1 MHSCAPHRFGAAVL
15 VLLAAFGFA
24 GASSARA
31 QGGRGN
37 AADMRDS
44 LAAYEKQ
51 IHTQEGHLQEL
62 RNQIRDLRKRDQQL
76 KKQEVGTLDQLKIL
90 DKEVALTSDLLRQ
103 LGRKRQRLEAQLEGI
118 RAEHARAEELLAE
131 RKNRLARTLNAM
143 YVRGTANTAEVLLRT
158 SSLHDALTRYKY
170 LEMLARNNE
179 RLVVDIREQEA
190 YLARTSAQLTENLAA
205 VSATATETQAE
216 KKRLDSGR
224 QARQNTLKRVRQQ
237 RSEHQKSIRDLA
249 NAEKQLQEL
258 LSTLE
263 RRREEL
269 RASGQTTEF
278 PDLGFR
284 DLRGRMPWPVT
295 GKVTTRFGRHVH
307 PKYQTETFNSGIDI
321 AAGEGDP
328 VRSVARGRV
337 EYSQWREGYG
347 RTLIL
352 HHGGGFYTVYAHLS
366 ETLVDVKQEV
376 EPGQVIARVGDTGS
390 LEGAKLHFEIRDK
403 ATALDPMMW
412 LGR

>member
-1 MHSCAPHRFGAAVL
+1 MQHRTSHRLSVAVL
-15 VLLAAFGFA
+15 ALLAAFGPGSTA
-24 GASSARA
+24 ARA
-31 QGGRGN
+31 QGARGN
-37 AADMRDS
+37 AADVRDS
-44 LAAYEKQ
+44 LAVYERQ
-51 IHTQEGHLQEL
+51 IQTQEGHLQEL

-131 RKNRLARTLNAM
+131 RKDRLARTLTAM

-179 RLVVDIREQEA
+179 RLVVEIREQEA

-205 VSATATETQAE
+205 VSATAAETQAE
-216 KKRLDSGR
+216 KSRLDTGR
-224 QARQNTLKRVRQQ
+224 QARQNTLQRVRQQ
-237 RSEHQKSIRDLA
+237 RGEHQKSIRELA

-258 LSTLE
+258 LATLE
-263 RRREEL
+263 RRRESL
-269 RASGQTTEF
+269 RGSGQTLEF

-284 DLRGRMPWPVT
+284 DLRGRMPWPVA

-321 AAGEGDP
+321 AASEGEP

-337 EYSQWREGYG
+337 EYAQWREGYG
-347 RTLIL
+347 RTIII